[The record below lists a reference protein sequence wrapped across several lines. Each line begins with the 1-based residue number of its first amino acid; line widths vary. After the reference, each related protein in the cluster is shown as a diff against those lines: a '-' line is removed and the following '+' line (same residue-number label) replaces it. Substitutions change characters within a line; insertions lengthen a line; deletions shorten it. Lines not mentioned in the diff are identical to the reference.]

1 MASRKVSYCNRL
13 HKSMAH
19 WPYNTPQWLR
29 LRKVKLQQ
37 QPLCEVC
44 MRRGRLVPANTVDHI
59 VSIKAGGH
67 PFPTLDELM
76 SMCTSCHNSKS
87 RNTDQPSGKGVAFKG
102 CDTSGLPIDPHH
114 PFYAKQK
121 GITPSKDGRA
131 KRYDRARNRKISKFH
146 RPFSRMQMRNLL

>member
-1 MASRKVSYCNRL
+1 
-13 HKSMAH
+13 MAH

-44 MRRGRLVPANTVDHI
+44 MKRGRLVPANTVDHV
-59 VSIKAGGH
+59 VSINAGGH

-76 SMCTSCHNSKS
+76 SCCTSCHNSKTNAVD
-87 RNTDQPSGKGVAFKG
+87 RKEGRGIAYKG
-102 CDTSGLPIDPHH
+102 CDASGLPIDPSH
-114 PFYAKQK
+114 PFYGNSKP
-121 GITPSKDGRA
+121 ITPIKDGQA
-131 KRYDRARNRKISKFH
+131 ERYDRTGTRKISKFH